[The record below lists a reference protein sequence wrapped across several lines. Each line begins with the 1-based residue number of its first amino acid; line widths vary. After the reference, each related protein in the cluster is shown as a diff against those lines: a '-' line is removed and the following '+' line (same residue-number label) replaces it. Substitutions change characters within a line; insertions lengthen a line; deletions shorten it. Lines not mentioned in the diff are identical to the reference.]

1 MNNATIKQIK
11 CRLRINNSPYFR
23 QMKSILIFGAG
34 KSATCLI
41 DYLNK
46 CCDENNWKMLV
57 CDANLSL
64 AQSKIRDFS
73 SSLALAVDVSD
84 SEKRAELISEAD
96 IVISMLPPALHFL
109 VARDCVRLS
118 KNLLT
123 ASYIDDNIRSLKSEI
138 EEKGLL
144 FLGEMGLDPG
154 IDHMSAMKLINE
166 IKNDGGEIYS
176 FKSHCGGLVSPES
189 DDNPWHYKITWNP
202 ANVVSAGSSGAMY
215 VENGETVTLPYS
227 EIFNDDN
234 NLVDVPGLFPLAWY
248 ANRDSLPYV
257 ETYQLQEVKTFIR
270 TTLRYPAFSR
280 GWNKIIKLGLTE
292 KNDQQEIQHC
302 TTYLDWFNL
311 KKKALFSENK
321 DKLNEE
327 DFFNDEFVEQVDF
340 IGLRSE
346 ENIPPEFTTSAALL
360 QHCLEEF
367 LVMNHDDKDMIIMIH
382 EVEYSIEGR
391 NKKIRTCLVVEGED
405 ALHTAMA
412 KTVGLPL
419 GIAAKLILEDK
430 IKLTG
435 LHIPVIQEIYEP
447 ILRELELNNLCFNEE
462 VIFS

>member
-1 MNNATIKQIK
+1 
-11 CRLRINNSPYFR
+11 
-23 QMKSILIFGAG
+23 MKSILLFGAG

-46 CCDENNWKMLV
+46 CCDQNDWNMLV
-57 CDANLSL
+57 CDADLSL
-64 AQSKIRDFS
+64 AQSKIKDFS

-84 SEKRAELISEAD
+84 AEKRAELISEAD
-96 IVISMLPPALHFL
+96 MVISMLPAALHFL
-109 VARDCVRLS
+109 VATDCVRLS

-123 ASYIDDNIRSLKSEI
+123 ASYLDDNIRSLKSEI

-154 IDHMSAMKLINE
+154 IDHMSAMKLIN
-166 IKNDGGEIYS
+166 KVKKDGGEIYS

-202 ANVVSAGSSGAMY
+202 ANVVMAGSSGAVY
-215 VENGETVTLPYS
+215 IDNGETVRLPYS
-227 EIFNDDN
+227 KIFDDDN
-234 NLVDVPGLFPLAWY
+234 NSVDVPGLFPLAWY

-270 TTLRYPAFSR
+270 TTLRYPAFCR
-280 GWNKIIKLGLTE
+280 GWNKLIKLGLTE
-292 KNDQQEIQHC
+292 KDDQQQIQQCH
-302 TTYLDWFNL
+302 TYSDWFNL
-311 KKKALFSENK
+311 KKKALFSENI

-327 DFFNDEFVEQVDF
+327 AFFNEEFTEQLDF
-340 IGLRSE
+340 IWLRNE
-346 ENIPPEFTTSAALL
+346 ENIPSGFTNSAALL

-367 LVMNHDDKDMIIMIH
+367 LVMNHHDKDMIIMMH
-382 EVEYSIEGR
+382 EVEYSIDGR
-391 NKKIRTCLVVEGED
+391 NKKIRTSLIVEGED
-405 ALHTAMA
+405 AVHTAMS

-435 LHIPVIQEIYEP
+435 LHIPVIEEIYEP
-447 ILRELELNNLCFNEE
+447 VLRELELNDIRFNEE
-462 VIFS
+462 LIDL